1 MAESELVLRQLESLG
16 GLKYA
21 TLPLLYGDVSIFR
34 SPGLLIGPTLLR
46 PTKNVY
52 FMKKEKKTNLI

>member
-21 TLPLLYGDVSIFR
+21 TFPLLYGDVSIFR
-34 SPGLLIGPTLLR
+34 SPGRLIGPTLLR
-46 PTKNVY
+46 PTI
-52 FMKKEKKTNLI
+52 ENLFQ